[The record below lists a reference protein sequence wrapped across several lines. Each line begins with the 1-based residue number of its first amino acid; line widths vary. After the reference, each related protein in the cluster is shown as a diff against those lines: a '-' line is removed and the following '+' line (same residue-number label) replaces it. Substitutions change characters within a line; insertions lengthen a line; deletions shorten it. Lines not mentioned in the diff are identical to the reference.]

1 MSTRIEE
8 ALERALSRN
17 ALVAPPQLGAALRA
31 AVFPGG
37 ARVRPRLCLA
47 VAEACG
53 DRDGELPL
61 AMAAAIELLHCASLV
76 HDDMPCFDD
85 AELRRGQPTI
95 HRAFGESTALLVGDA
110 LIVAAFETVAAVD
123 GADAGRVVSLV
134 RLLARAAGSPH
145 GLVAGQAWEAEPSVS
160 VDRYHAG
167 KTGALFVAA
176 SVGAAIAAGADGAAW
191 AAVGERV
198 GAAYQV
204 ADDLLDAFGD
214 DASVGKPL
222 GRDEALGRPNVALRL
237 GCDGAVRRLRALAD
251 EACAAVP
258 ECPGAGTL
266 RTILVQ
272 VSERL
277 VPANLRQ
284 SAA

>member
-1 MSTRIEE
+1 
-8 ALERALSRN
+8 
-17 ALVAPPQLGAALRA
+17 
-31 AVFPGG
+31 
-37 ARVRPRLCLA
+37 
-47 VAEACG
+47 
-53 DRDGELPL
+53 
-61 AMAAAIELLHCASLV
+61 MAAAIELLHCASLV

-145 GLVAGQAWEAEPSVS
+145 GLVAGQAWEAEPS
-160 VDRYHAG
+160 
-167 KTGALFVAA
+167 LFVAA